1 MKCDQ
6 VTLAQL
12 GLNDEGPLAM
22 LEAAAESGF
31 RGIGLPLRSGAL
43 KTLKVEIVGNH
54 KLVHQIRRTAD
65 DAGLIIFDTESLVLG
80 HEPDRETL
88 RMIFE
93 TAYELGAT
101 RMSCL
106 GFEPAIGPGHMREG
120 EEPHRLATICEIAAE
135 FGLMIG
141 IEFMM
146 FRSIATLEDA
156 RRIVV
161 DSGAPNAR
169 IILDALHCFRS
180 GLTME
185 QLQALDPALVSHLQL
200 CDAVAQAPAPDKLVD
215 EARAHRLMPGQGAIP
230 LAEMI
235 RILPDDTP
243 LSLEIP
249 VQENAHLPVKER
261 VKRGAQALAAFNP

>member
-1 MKCDQ
+1 MKTDQ

-12 GLNDEGPLAM
+12 GLNDEGPMAL
-22 LEAAAESGF
+22 LEAAAEAGF

-43 KTLKVEIVGNH
+43 KELKVEIVGNH
-54 KLVHQIRRTAD
+54 KLVHEIRRAAD
-65 DAGLIIFDTESLVLG
+65 DAGMVIFDVESLVLG

-88 RMIFE
+88 RLIFE

-106 GFEPAIGPGHMREG
+106 GFEPSMGPGHMRLG
-120 EEPHRLATICEIAAE
+120 EEAHRLATICEIASE

-141 IEFMM
+141 VEFMM
-146 FRSIATLEDA
+146 FRSIRTLEEA
-156 RRIVV
+156 RKIVV

-180 GLTME
+180 GMTLDE
-185 QLQALDPALVSHLQL
+185 LRALDPALVSHLQL
-200 CDAVAQAPAPDKLVD
+200 CDAVPEAPAPEKLVE

-230 LAEMI
+230 LAAMVQ
-235 RILPDDTP
+235 ILPADTP
-243 LSLEIP
+243 MSLEIP
-249 VQENAHLPVKER
+249 VQANAHLPVRER
-261 VKRGAQALAAFNP
+261 AKLGAEALASFNA